1 MHLREE
7 AMTQL
12 QALLSEA
19 FPSTF
24 EGMGWSVQCF
34 PEKMKKTMPEMLV

>member
-7 AMTQL
+7 AMTLPQG
-12 QALLSEA
+12 LLSEA

-34 PEKMKKTMPEMLV
+34 QGKMKKTMPGMLA